1 MKIIDAKE
9 KQDFIKQ
16 YYKSCRKQTFIPN
29 LWSKCTKV
37 YFHILGYI
45 LIGCITSFTTMAFI
59 PTVSPFTK
67 FEVKT
72 VYLPTINISKEN
84 RDFMNAISL
93 FESNG
98 NYLARRINSQYL
110 GRYQIG
116 DAARVSIGLGGLNTK
131 FGYEQFLHT
140 SQLQDIAMYMYIEY
154 NRRILKDY
162 ILRYKDTKVGS
173 YFLTESGI
181 IAMAHSCGAN
191 GVISF
196 IKTNGKIVPKDGNN
210 KPATDYLQF
219 NNYKLN

>member
-1 MKIIDAKE
+1 MKIIDAKD

-16 YYKSCRKQTFIPN
+16 YYKSCRKQTFLPN
-29 LWSKCTKV
+29 LWNKFTKI
-37 YFHILGYI
+37 YFHIIIYI
-45 LIGCITSFTTMAFI
+45 LIGGITSMVTIAFI
-59 PTVSPFTK
+59 PAALPFTK
-67 FEVKT
+67 YEVKT
-72 VYLPTINISKEN
+72 IYLPTINISKEN
-84 RDFMNAISL
+84 KEFMNAISL

-98 NYLARRINSQYL
+98 NYLARRVNSQYL

-131 FGYEQFLHT
+131 FGYEQFIRNP
-140 SQLQDIAMYMYIEY
+140 QLQDIAMYMYMEY
-154 NRRILKDY
+154 NRRILKNY

-191 GVISF
+191 GVIIF
-196 IKTNGKIVPKDGNN
+196 INSKGKIIPKDGNN